1 MHAFL
6 FCILAI
12 VAVVAFLV
20 WIPAAAISALSR
32 AIVRFTMEE
41 SR

>member
-6 FCILAI
+6 FFVLFT
-12 VAVVAFLV
+12 VAAVAFLV

-32 AIVRFTMEE
+32 AIVRFAMEE